1 MRSKAI
7 ILTLVSASL
16 ITSLPVQAAD
26 KTENRGQLSSKD
38 YKFAC
43 EAAKGGMMEVKAGE
57 LARTHG
63 SDPAVKAFGERMVTD
78 HNKASEELK
87 TLAEKKGAT
96 LPAELDATDQRHF
109 EHLQKLSGKE
119 FDKAYAESMVEDHK
133 TDLKEFK
140 KASESVDDPE
150 LKAFA
155 AKTATII
162 GQHLDQAKQMES
174 SVKGERASS
183 PALTSTNA
191 AP

>member
-1 MRSKAI
+1 
-7 ILTLVSASL
+7 
-16 ITSLPVQAAD
+16 
-26 KTENRGQLSSKD
+26 
-38 YKFAC
+38 
-43 EAAKGGMMEVKAGE
+43 
-57 LARTHG
+57 
-63 SDPAVKAFGERMVTD
+63 
-78 HNKASEELK
+78 
-87 TLAEKKGAT
+87 
-96 LPAELDATDQRHF
+96 
-109 EHLQKLSGKE
+109 
-119 FDKAYAESMVEDHK
+119 MVEDHK

-174 SVKGERASS
+174 SVKSEHASS